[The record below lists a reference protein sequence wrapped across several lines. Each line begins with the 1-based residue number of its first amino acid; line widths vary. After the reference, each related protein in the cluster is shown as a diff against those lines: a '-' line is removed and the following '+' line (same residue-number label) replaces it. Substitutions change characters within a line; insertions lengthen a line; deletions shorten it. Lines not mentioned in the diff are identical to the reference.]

1 MTDFD
6 IDTSAA
12 NYADELALLGVTGAM
27 SYAPKGTQM
36 PETIAPLNPPFVDF
50 GWLSD
55 GGITESQNEERND
68 WIPFQSTNPIRGQVT
83 KQDFQFKTVV
93 WSISGLANAMYYGV
107 PESDMRF
114 DQKTGVTT
122 FEQGKELPPDF
133 KFGLVVDIVD
143 GKKARRHCMPNVS
156 VVERGDIVYSKDDLV
171 GYEMTFR
178 ASYDP
183 VAGYAVRRMFKEGW
197 KPGHAGTTLSNEG
210 KDASLG
216 DWSNKLEGSA
226 TEQQSKTVTLPS
238 GVTGGTFT
246 LSVAG
251 KATDALA
258 FDATTTVV
266 KNALRKLAG
275 AAGAE
280 VSGAKGGPYTI
291 TNFTGALTANGGSLT
306 GGDSKVISI
315 S

>member
-1 MTDFD
+1 MNDFD

-12 NYADELALLGVTGAM
+12 NYADVLALLGVTGAM
-27 SYAPKGTQM
+27 YYSPKGTAM
-36 PETIAPLNPPFVDF
+36 PEGIAALNPPHVDF

-55 GGITESQNEERND
+55 GGITESLNAERND
-68 WIPFQSTNPIRGQVT
+68 WTPFQSTTPIRGQVT

-93 WSISGLANAMYYGV
+93 WSISGLANALYYGV

-114 DQKTGVTT
+114 NESTGVTT

-156 VVERGDIVYSKDDLV
+156 VIDRGDIVYSKEDLV

-183 VAGYAVRRMFKEGW
+183 DAGYSVRRMFKEGW
-197 KPGHAGTTLSNEG
+197 KPGHAGTTLTDEN

-216 DWSNKLEGSA
+216 DWSNALDESEAGK
-226 TEQQSKTVTLPS
+226 QSKTVTLPS
-238 GVTGGTFT
+238 GINGGTFT
-246 LSVAG
+246 LSVASN
-251 KATDALA
+251 ATDVLA
-258 FDATTTVV
+258 FDATATVV

-275 AAGAE
+275 ATEAE
-280 VSGAKGGPYTI
+280 VTGAKGGPYTI

>member
-68 WIPFQSTNPIRGQVT
+68 WTPFQSTNPIRGQVT

-114 DQKTGVTT
+114 NQETGVTT

-197 KPGHAGTTLSNEG
+197 KPGHAGTTLADEN

-216 DWSNKLEGSA
+216 DWSNTLDESEARK
-226 TEQQSKTVTLPS
+226 QSKTVTLPK
-238 GVTGGTFT
+238 GATGGTFT
-246 LSVAG
+246 VSING
-251 KATDALA
+251 KASAA
-258 FDATTTVV
+258 INHDATGT
-266 KNALRKLAG
+266 AMKLVLNKVDG
-275 AAGAE
+275 GE
-280 VSGAKGGPYTI
+280 SAKVTGRAGGPYTI
-291 TNFTGALTANGGSLT
+291 TGVEVEITADGTNLT
-306 GGDSKVISI
+306 GSDTQDISI
-315 S
+315 N